1 MKVSN
6 SRISNPRPQTWSPYI
21 RLCITAINLSLGF
34 ISKKDRNTWYFEST
48 PSGLVSPPENPTR
61 RLSLD
66 LYWLESRTL
75 YSANLLS
82 VKLPLYLSGNYIIL
96 LLLYYFPSDV
106 LSSAWS
112 CFGSNWS
119 SLPKVECRA
128 LLGSFNH
135 GLTRREL
142 LFVLSLISNHQTFQL
157 YVTDQSPNSFL
168 LKGCYSL
175 IGYTCTSSVLTE
187 DDVYTDALYSNQLHM
202 MLTSQLPKIHFSV
215 QDSLMWLCYILFSEV
230 VLSLFCFLDCFSV
243 CLSQG
248 NVKDYQLWVISK
260 RENGPY
266 PLIGQWVSERSRLVW
281 QNNTRSC
288 CTAWKSLRMTALSP
302 DRVVRCFI

>member
-6 SRISNPRPQTWSPYI
+6 SRISTPRPQTWSPYI

-175 IGYTCTSSVLTE
+175 IGYTCTSSVLLLTTLR
-187 DDVYTDALYSNQLHM
+187 YYYSSTHLSS
-202 MLTSQLPKIHFSV
+202 LKYISLCRTVWCGYVTS
-215 QDSLMWLCYILFSEV
+215 
-230 VLSLFCFLDCFSV
+230 CFLRSCWVCFVFLTVSLSV
-243 CLSQG
+243 CL
-248 NVKDYQLWVISK
+248 
-260 RENGPY
+260 REM
-266 PLIGQWVSERSRLVW
+266 WK
-281 QNNTRSC
+281 TTSC
-288 CTAWKSLRMTALSP
+288 GSSPREKTAPIL
-302 DRVVRCFI
+302 